1 MNTKENNYELIKFED
16 GDFSLDV
23 RISFENNTAFLTQK
37 EMSLLFNVSVDSISL
52 HIKNILNN
60 NELNSSVV
68 EESSVTATDG
78 KVYKTKLYNLDMIVA
93 VGMRTKSSRINK
105 FEKWVKD
112 ILSQYKTSNN
122 NQISQLIRFS
132 HNNIVLDVNVSPKED
147 TVWLN
152 KDQLSLLYETTRQ
165 NIEYHIANIYEQ
177 NELEK
182 SLTCKEILHF
192 TTESERYE
200 YRTITIYNL
209 DMIISLGYR
218 INSRNG
224 IIFRRWAT
232 KILKEYLLTGS
243 VVNAERCLACTSNIL
258 ELKNKVEEIENKYI
272 KLENTVYTT
281 DKMVYEGELVE
292 PLTLLRKLFF
302 LAKNRIVIID
312 DYVDNTALILLKNI
326 KTKTFII
333 TSSNTY
339 LNKEK
344 DIPENICI
352 IKENKEHDRA
362 IFIDDYVYMF
372 GTSFNAIGKERF
384 TIIKVNHLPQ
394 EVFLRGIN
402 LDKYDTND

>member
-1 MNTKENNYELIKFED
+1 MNTKENNHELIKFED

-23 RISFENNTAFLTQK
+23 RISFENNTALLTQK

-93 VGMRTKSSRINK
+93 VGMRVRSSRINK
-105 FEKWVKD
+105 FEQWVKD

-192 TTESERYE
+192 TTDSERYE

-243 VVNAERCLACTSNIL
+243 VVNTERCLACASNIL
-258 ELKNKVEEIENKYI
+258 ELNNKVSEIEKNYYELKDIVYSSNK
-272 KLENTVYTT
+272 
-281 DKMVYEGELVE
+281 MFFEGELVE
-292 PLTLLRKLFF
+292 PFFVLRKLFF
-302 LAKNRIVIID
+302 LAKNTIIIID
-312 DYVDNTALILLKNI
+312 NYADNTVLELLKDI
-326 KTKTFII
+326 KTKTYII
-333 TSSNTY
+333 TRENTY
-339 LNKEK
+339 LNKESL
-344 DIPENICI
+344 PSNIHI
-352 IKENKEHDRA
+352 IKGNKEHDR
-362 IFIDDYVYMF
+362 IIIIDDYVYF
-372 GTSFNAIGKERF
+372 IGTSFNDIGKHRF
-384 TIIKVNHLPQ
+384 ALFKIDNMPKEVILKGIKL
-394 EVFLRGIN
+394 E
-402 LDKYDTND
+402 